1 MNVLIV
7 DDEVFTVRAIQ
18 TTLDWESF
26 GITKTFSAYN
36 AAKAREIL
44 KAESIDLMI
53 CDIEMPR
60 EDGLSLVSWVRE
72 EGYTPLVIFLTCHSE
87 FEYARKALKL
97 QVFDYVVKPVD
108 FEEMENTIR
117 KAVEKIREERQEG
130 IKTRMGEYVL
140 ENRRMLEEHFWQD
153 LLTSRQVFSPE
164 AIEEMARNQNIELDK
179 DRMYRL
185 ILVSIKKIKI
195 MLRHWKDELLVFTMD
210 NLAREVLLK
219 DLGSSRTVR
228 MGDFLVVI
236 SEDENDEEIRELCRS
251 FTDIC
256 RKFLGISV
264 YCYISNRIFC
274 EEFSQSY
281 AGLLQSEKNDVAGTE
296 EIVFVSQTGQNV
308 KADHDLEL
316 PENLKEAMRRG
327 NKESFWSGYCN
338 FIDEAVRLR
347 LLDYGTM
354 KNILQDILQAFFV
367 YMEIHHIQAHHLP
380 LMNFASVE
388 TVEQMNRW
396 VKSCLDDMFEK
407 KTSGN
412 PTYNEAVIE
421 KVKNY
426 ILNHLGE
433 SLGRESIAEHVNL
446 SPDYISKIFK
456 SVTGKNLSQYIIDER
471 MEKAVLLMKTTR
483 LNVSQ
488 VAVEVGCDNFSYF
501 SKLFKKHT
509 GLTPREYR
517 ASL

>member
-1 MNVLIV
+1 
-7 DDEVFTVRAIQ
+7 
-18 TTLDWESF
+18 
-26 GITKTFSAYN
+26 
-36 AAKAREIL
+36 
-44 KAESIDLMI
+44 
-53 CDIEMPR
+53 
-60 EDGLSLVSWVRE
+60 
-72 EGYTPLVIFLTCHSE
+72 
-87 FEYARKALKL
+87 
-97 QVFDYVVKPVD
+97 
-108 FEEMENTIR
+108 
-117 KAVEKIREERQEG
+117 
-130 IKTRMGEYVL
+130 
-140 ENRRMLEEHFWQD
+140 
-153 LLTSRQVFSPE
+153 
-164 AIEEMARNQNIELDK
+164 
-179 DRMYRL
+179 
-185 ILVSIKKIKI
+185 
-195 MLRHWKDELLVFTMD
+195 
-210 NLAREVLLK
+210 
-219 DLGSSRTVR
+219 
-228 MGDFLVVI
+228 MGDFLIVI
-236 SEDENDEEIRELCRS
+236 SEDEREEEIRDLCRN

-264 YCYISNRIFC
+264 YCYISNRVFC
-274 EEFSQSY
+274 EEFPQSY
-281 AGLLQSEKNDVAGTE
+281 ASLIQSEKNDVAAME
-296 EIVFVSQTGQNV
+296 EIVFVCEAGQNV
-308 KADHDLEL
+308 KEDQDIEL
-316 PENLKEAMRRG
+316 PEKLKEAMRRG
-327 NKESFWSGYCN
+327 NKEEFWFGYCN

-347 LLDYGTM
+347 LLDYRAL

-367 YMEIHHIQAHHLP
+367 YMENHHIQAHQLP
-380 LMNFASVE
+380 LMNFDSVE

-396 VKSCLDDMFEK
+396 VKSCLDAMFERQ
-407 KTSGN
+407 TLGN

-433 SLGRESIAEHVNL
+433 TLGRESIAEHVNL